1 MNEVAVVGDVVT
13 KTKHIEYTTN
23 CIISNFLGCH
33 NLSPDKVAFFTN
45 VVLNSSVIN
54 LGAKIKIIKTICN
67 TLDINGQDYDIGDL
81 HALLKYRNLFAHES
95 DYMEDSEQWTSVM
108 DLLESSGQYK
118 TKTMETWYKKF
129 LDYYAKV
136 DKNITLLNER
146 IAKLSEKK

>member
-95 DYMEDSEQWTSVM
+95 AYMEDSQQWTSVM